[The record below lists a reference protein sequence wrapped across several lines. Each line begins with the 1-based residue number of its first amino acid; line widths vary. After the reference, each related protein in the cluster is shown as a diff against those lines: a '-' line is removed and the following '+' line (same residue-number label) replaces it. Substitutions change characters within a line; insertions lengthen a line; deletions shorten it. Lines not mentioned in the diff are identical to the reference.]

1 MNKKILLVLCVVAAI
16 ATGYVLWGSQSAV
29 APVTKNEVA
38 ATSPQDAQKAQPQA
52 QPQSQ
57 TQTQTQPATNSTNN
71 TKPMGLDIKTTKE
84 GTGDRVVKSGDH
96 IFVHY
101 TGKLTDGT
109 VFDSSVT
116 RGVPFDFTIGQGMV
130 IQGWEQGLL
139 GMKVG
144 EKRTLTIPSDL
155 GYGAQGAGTSI
166 PPNATLIFDVELI
179 SIK

>member
-1 MNKKILLVLCVVAAI
+1 MNKKILLVLCVVAAVL
-16 ATGYVLWGSQSAV
+16 AGYMLLGSQSAV
-29 APVTKNEVA
+29 APDLKKEA
-38 ATSPQDAQKAQPQA
+38 
-52 QPQSQ
+52 
-57 TQTQTQPATNSTNN
+57 TQTGAQELKETSEPAKSQQATQPATNSTNEK
-71 TKPMGLDIKTTKE
+71 KPMALDIKTTKE

-116 RGVPFDFTIGQGMV
+116 RGTPFDFTIGQGMV

-155 GYGAQGAGTSI
+155 GYGARGAGAAI
-166 PPNATLIFDVELI
+166 PPNATLIFDVELV